1 VGFGIDR
8 RARSRKARGG
18 VRALFGGKAPD
29 AKEVGERLARL
40 ARRMFKGEVVD
51 ASVRRVTLGLHP
63 AAPPLRIAVLPDG
76 DLEVTGETATVGPG
90 YHADALAR
98 LAPLLDE
105 LEYAWTPESGAE
117 ADPRTAMTRWLAA
130 ELARGATRVGMPA
143 ERVFKLDAAVL
154 TPLGPRD
161 RAWVDAVIA
170 DPARGADA
178 FAWWDTGPGQRE
190 RSRALLAMWHEVP
203 WREPLDDAERTLME
217 RADDDLAA
225 AHAADPALDLPWAE
239 WAELRLLLGRTI
251 GKELRERAGDREPA
265 IGYRRHPMEI
275 ELAGGWTIELAGT
288 FVGHWEDDDARWWA
302 TDGERVVEFSSLTA
316 PDETDSAKLLAVAH
330 ERHPVVERLAEPA
343 RCGRVEAYDDEDGVR
358 IVHGLMTSA
367 PQVAIMTCKGTAADE
382 PWALATWRSLR
393 LTA

>member
-1 VGFGIDR
+1 MRVGFGIDR

-51 ASVRRVTLGLHP
+51 ASARRVTLALHP
-63 AAPPLRIAVLPDG
+63 AAPPLTIAVLPDG
-76 DLEVTGETATVGPG
+76 ELEVTAETAPVGPG

-105 LEYAWTPESGAE
+105 LEYAWTE
-117 ADPRTAMTRWLAA
+117 AASDPRTAMAAWLAA
-130 ELARGATRVGMPA
+130 ELASGATRIGMPA
-143 ERVFKLDAAVL
+143 ARVFKIDAAVL

-178 FAWWDTGPGQRE
+178 FAWWDAGAGQRE

-203 WREPLDDAERTLME
+203 WREPLDDAERELME
-217 RADDDLAA
+217 RVDDDLTA
-225 AHAADPALDLPWAE
+225 AHAADPALVLPWAE
-239 WAELRLLLGRTI
+239 WAELRLLLGRTVD
-251 GKELRERAGDREPA
+251 KDLRERAGDREPA
-265 IGYRRHPMEI
+265 IGYRRHPMDI
-275 ELAGGWTIELAGT
+275 ELSGGWSIELGGA

-316 PDETDSAKLLAVAH
+316 PDEHDSAKLLAVAP
-330 ERHPVVERLAEPA
+330 ERHPVLERIADDT
-343 RCGRVEAYDDEDGVR
+343 RCGRAEAYDDDDGVR
-358 IVHGLMTSA
+358 ILCGLMTTA
-367 PQVAIMTCKGTAADE
+367 PHVAILTCKGTAADE
-382 PWALATWRSLR
+382 PWMLATWRSLR